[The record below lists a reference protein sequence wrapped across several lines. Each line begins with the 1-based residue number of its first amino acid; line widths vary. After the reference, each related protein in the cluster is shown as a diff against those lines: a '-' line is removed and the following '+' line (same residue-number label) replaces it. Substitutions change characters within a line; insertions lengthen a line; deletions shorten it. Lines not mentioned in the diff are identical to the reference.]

1 MEIVLPDLE
10 CAVLLCK
17 LYSKF
22 FNLLTVQRVP
32 YIIFIIY
39 RLSSCGSSVTQ
50 NITYIQNPS
59 YPTPYATTGTCVF
72 SVTPLSSGINYYYQ
86 SQCYR
91 QRPNIFATPIG
102 QMGLKMG

>member
-22 FNLLTVQRVP
+22 FKLIDSPKGTLLNSL
-32 YIIFIIY
+32 IFIIY

-59 YPTPYATTGTCVF
+59 YPTAYATTGTCVF
-72 SVTPLSSGINYYYQ
+72 SVTPLSSGINNTELL
-86 SQCYR
+86 SM
-91 QRPNIFATPIG
+91 II
-102 QMGLKMG
+102 K